1 MTPADLALIER
12 LGRALSPQP
21 PTALG
26 VAVSGGGDSMA
37 LLHLLADW
45 AAGSGCRLAAVTVDH
60 RLRPE
65 AAEEAAMVG
74 RACAGLGLPHDIL
87 HWHWDGQG
95 NLSDAARRGRYALM
109 ADWARGRGIGA
120 VALGHTLDD
129 QAETVLL
136 RLARGSGVDGL
147 SGMAAR
153 RAADGILW
161 LRPLLDVRRAALRDF
176 LTARGIGWAEDPSN
190 DNPAYDRVKARTAL
204 AALAPLGI
212 DAEGLAET
220 AARLAMARR
229 ALEEVTLRIARD
241 GARVEAGDVV
251 FDRAAL
257 DEAPQEIRLRLI
269 AHALRWIVSADYRP
283 RLAPLAEAV
292 AAALAGGRRTLAG
305 CLISG
310 TADSVRISRE
320 YRAVR
325 DSRCPTDR
333 LWDRRWALS
342 GPDSGG
348 IPEGLELRALG
359 EDGLAACPDWRQT
372 GLPRDSLLATPAV
385 WRGAELVAA
394 PLAGRPG
401 DWTAELA
408 PDGCRAGP
416 DDPGGFL
423 QKILSH

>member
-1 MTPADLALIER
+1 MTPEDPALLEGFER
-12 LGRALSPQP
+12 AFGPQP
-21 PTALG
+21 PSALG
-26 VAVSGGGDSMA
+26 IAVSGGGDSMA

-60 RLRPE
+60 GLRPE

-95 NLSDAARRGRYALM
+95 NLSDAARRGRYARM
-109 ADWARGRGIGA
+109 ADWARGRGLGA

-161 LRPLLDVRRAALRDF
+161 LRPLLKMRRTALREF
-176 LTARGIGWAEDPSN
+176 LTRRGVGWAEDPSN

-212 DAEGLAET
+212 EAEGLAET
-220 AARLAMARR
+220 AARLALARG
-229 ALEEVTLRIARD
+229 ALEDFSTRIARA

-251 FDRAAL
+251 FDRSVL
-257 DEAPQEIRLRLI
+257 EDAPQEIRLRLI
-269 AHALRWIVSADYRP
+269 AHALRWIASADYRP
-283 RLAPLAEAV
+283 RLAPLTEAV
-292 AAALAGGRRTLAG
+292 TAALAGGRRTLAG

-310 TADSVRISRE
+310 VADSVRISRE

-325 DSRCPTDR
+325 DIRCPADR

-359 EDGLAACPDWRQT
+359 EAGLAACPDRR
-372 GLPRDSLLATPAV
+372 GIGPPRSSLMASPAL
-385 WRGAELVAA
+385 WRGSDLIAA
-394 PLAGRPG
+394 PLAGRAAG
-401 DWTAELA
+401 WRAELVH
-408 PDGCRAGP
+408 DGSRTGP
-416 DDPGGFL
+416 NDAAGFL
-423 QKILSH
+423 QSILSH